1 MEKKP
6 KMQEVRDEA
15 IENAVNGFGGHP
27 VSVTVPMNVMLELLS
42 NAVWAAKQ
50 MENKVQEEY
59 YTDLM
64 RKAYRGETDIQG
76 KEFEYVLKTRDEIKY
91 ELSQILYYNKVLKH
105 PGLKE
110 HNLEKLDKLLE
121 ML

>member
-1 MEKKP
+1 MEKEP
-6 KMQEVRDEA
+6 NMQEVRNQE
-15 IENAVNGFGGHP
+15 IEDAVNGYGKHP
-27 VSVTVPMNVMLELLS
+27 VSVTVPMNVMLEMLS

-50 MENKVQEEY
+50 MQNKVQEEY

-76 KEFEYVLKTRDEIKY
+76 KEFEYVLKTRDELKY
-91 ELSQILYYNKVLKH
+91 ELSQIIHYNKILKH
-105 PGLKE
+105 PALRE
-110 HNLEKLDKLLE
+110 HNLQKLDKLLE